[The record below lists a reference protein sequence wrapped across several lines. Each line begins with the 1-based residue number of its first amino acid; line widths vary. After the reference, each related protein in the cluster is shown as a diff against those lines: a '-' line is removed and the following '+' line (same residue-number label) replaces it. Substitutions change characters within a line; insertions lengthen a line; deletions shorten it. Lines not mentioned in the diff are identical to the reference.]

1 MCLMYG
7 LIEGKGKLDA
17 AAIVKYYGKWYKN
30 GPFDIGNTTR
40 NALSTASSTNPDP
53 EVTRN
58 AAVEKNMTSVSNGS
72 LMRATP
78 IAIWS

>member
-30 GPFDIGNTTR
+30 VPFDIGYTTR
-40 NALSTASSTNPDP
+40 NALSTASSTNPEPD
-53 EVTRN
+53 VTRN
-58 AAVEKNMTSVSNGS
+58 AAVQKNMTSISNGS

-78 IAIWS
+78 IAVWS